1 MIQWSLYSTAM
12 TVVARVDLG
21 TLARV
26 GTALADPTRRRV
38 LVHLIGGPGY
48 PAEMAEDFG
57 TTRANLSNHLTC
69 LRECGLV
76 TATAEGRRVRYE
88 LADQRLADALRI
100 LAALDLARYL
110 PVRACTVLIPGGDRM
125 SRVQLSINV
134 SDFDAAVAF
143 YSRLFGTAPA
153 KLRPGY
159 ANFAVDDPPLKLVL
173 NSPGNGPGGTINH
186 LGVEVG
192 STEARDPG

>member
-1 MIQWSLYSTAM
+1 MSL
-12 TVVARVDLG
+12 VR
-21 TLARV
+21 
-26 GTALADPTRRRV
+26 
-38 LVHLIGGPGY
+38 
-48 PAEMAEDFG
+48 PA
-57 TTRANLSNHLTC
+57 
-69 LRECGLV
+69 
-76 TATAEGRRVRYE
+76 
-88 LADQRLADALRI
+88 
-100 LAALDLARYL
+100 
-110 PVRACTVLIPGGDRM
+110 PVPGGDLT

-173 NSPGNGPGGTINH
+173 NSPGTGPGGTINH

-192 STEARDPG
+192 STAEVTDAGDRLAAEGVATEAEPGAVCCYARQDKAWARDPDGLAWEYYTVLEHIETP